1 MIFSIFYW
9 NTFDSGWFWSLLILQ
24 CLFHWHHVLGIPA
37 KIINTTEK
45 KILEPYIIVQLKQK
59 ALVLDQPQLFLVA
72 FTACLLTIVLIL
84 GFWFQIKAFQG
95 FSLLFCLQVFVFFVS
110 YKTSKKILT
119 FDYSFLEI
127 IVLVKKLHR
136 KIKLLSISVILSAMI
151 LSFGR
156 LI

>member
-24 CLFHWHHVLGIPA
+24 CLFHWHHILGIPA

-84 GFWFQIKAFQG
+84 GCWFQLKAFQG

-110 YKTSKKILT
+110 YTTSKKILT

-127 IVLVKKLHR
+127 IVLVKKLHQ
-136 KIKLLSISVILSAMI
+136 KIKLLSISVILGAVI
-151 LSFGR
+151 LSFGQ

>member
-1 MIFSIFYW
+1 M
-9 NTFDSGWFWSLLILQ
+9 
-24 CLFHWHHVLGIPA
+24 
-37 KIINTTEK
+37 
-45 KILEPYIIVQLKQK
+45 VQLKRK

-84 GFWFQIKAFQG
+84 GCWFQLKAFQG

-127 IVLVKKLHR
+127 IVLVKKLHQ
-136 KIKLLSISVILSAMI
+136 KIKLLSISVILGAVI
-151 LSFGR
+151 LSFGQ